1 MYNLYSVNITNK
13 MYVCN
18 NQGLWIP
25 EGESIKIPV
34 AIKELREA
42 TSPKANK
49 EILDVSI
56 LVMVD
61 ILTKHFQC
69 AKH

>member
-1 MYNLYSVNITNK
+1 MYHLFSVNITNK
-13 MYVCN
+13 MYVC

-49 EILDVSI
+49 EILDVST